1 MSAAFRRRKPAWAV
15 AGVDMAAVVL
25 AVGAVHAIN
34 GMIFAV
40 PAPAEVST
48 AHETKGDQLALS
60 AGAEGQVGP
69 SPVLARLAADARA
82 TLAVPDDLIVFA
94 EPGAFVGRFGNA
106 VNAPGEG
113 AFASAGNVPRTDG
126 NFPPPPR
133 TAEPAEPD
141 PTLLAYLPLPQLVS
155 DAAAETVSRP
165 RARVV
170 DIAERATGAPL
181 NLAAALGLDVS
192 GEATRAGGRS
202 VVTMSASTGA
212 SSTTVVGAAAEAAV
226 DTSTRVAA
234 SATSTLG
241 GAVKSVAGLLRYRH
255 RCELPWGSPTRAGVA
270 PGPSCSVPLCHSA
283 AKQ

>member
-1 MSAAFRRRKPAWAV
+1 M
-15 AGVDMAAVVL
+15 AGVFL

-60 AGAEGQVGP
+60 ASDEGQVGP

-133 TAEPAEPD
+133 TAEPAEP
-141 PTLLAYLPLPQLVS
+141 TLLAYVPLPQLVS

-165 RARVV
+165 LARAVE
-170 DIAERATGAPL
+170 ITERATGAPL
-181 NLAAALGLDVS
+181 DLTAALGLDIS
-192 GEATRAGGRS
+192 GGAAGAGSRS
-202 VVTMSASTGA
+202 MVTMSASTGA
-212 SSTTVVGAAAEAAV
+212 SSTTVVRAAAEAAV

-234 SATSTLG
+234 SASSTLG
-241 GAVKSVAGLLRYRH
+241 GAVKSVAGLLR
-255 RCELPWGSPTRAGVA
+255 
-270 PGPSCSVPLCHSA
+270 
-283 AKQ
+283 